1 MVPRDYMEP
10 AVGNFSYFEHDS
22 NILRIAAM
30 TLVLATLNCIT
41 IAVLRLILFLKD
53 NTLLRK
59 VKCIRNISDF
69 SKKTIYRLLEFIYK
83 TCMYPLLFFAIINIR
98 NWNVSMLVTSPNF
111 RMFSLFLYATIVICY
126 FLVSLWQWF
135 GEITAKL
142 SKI

>member
-111 RMFSLFLYATIVICY
+111 RMFSLSLYATIVIYY